1 MINKYLLICSL
12 LILSLD
18 SFGQAQNEL
27 RIYYG
32 ASSSEFLRNEILIGS
47 GSSEIK
53 DQSEFGIKYLK
64 HLNENIALETG
75 VNYHNST
82 ISIKPAFTG
91 ETREVRDENFELIS
105 VPIMV
110 NYTFWKYFFVNGGA
124 LIDFQITQNS
134 TNSQDGIGYAFGIGG
149 QYDIQDF
156 TIFINPNFK
165 KHSLIPFEKSNNH
178 QKLTELGIQI
188 GLGYKF

>member
-18 SFGQAQNEL
+18 SFGQTQNEL

-32 ASSSEFLRNEILIGS
+32 ASSSEFLRNEILVGS

-53 DQSEFGIKYLK
+53 DLSEFGIKYLK
-64 HLNENIALETG
+64 HLNENFALETG
-75 VNYHNST
+75 VNYHNAT

-110 NYTFWKYFFVNGGA
+110 NYTLWKYFFVNGGA

-134 TNSQDGIGYAFGIGG
+134 TDSQDGIGYAFGIGG

-165 KHSLIPFEKSNNH
+165 KHALIPFEKSNNH